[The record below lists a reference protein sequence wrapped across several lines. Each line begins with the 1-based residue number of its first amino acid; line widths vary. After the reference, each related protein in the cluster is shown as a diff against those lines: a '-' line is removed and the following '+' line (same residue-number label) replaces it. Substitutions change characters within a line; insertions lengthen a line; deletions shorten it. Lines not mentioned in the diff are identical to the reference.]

1 MHISRRSVISSL
13 GAIGAFGVRVDRA
26 WAQEYPQRTIRF
38 IVPFAAGGNADIVGR
53 VVADVLSRAIGQP
66 VIVDNR
72 AGAGGGVG
80 AEFAARAAPDGYTLL
95 VASNGPMTVNPF
107 FNPNLTYDP
116 LVDFVPVMLTSYVP
130 HVPIVSPKLNVK
142 TIAELLQLAKTRP
155 VNLGSSGVGSAT
167 HMTFE
172 RIKKVTGADL
182 THVPYKSGGA
192 LLPDVLS
199 GNVDG
204 GLTELS
210 TAFELHKAGQ
220 VRIIGIAATG
230 RSKLAPDVA
239 TFDEQGIKGFLAQ
252 SFVGLVAPA
261 KTPPAILEK
270 LRSAITA
277 ALAPGAPATEKLIN
291 LGSEIATSEQM
302 TSAGFGAFIKR
313 DYEDMREAAKLAG
326 MTVK

>member
-1 MHISRRSVISSL
+1 MTISRRSVIASL
-13 GAIGAFGVRVDRA
+13 SALSAVGLPARHAL
-26 WAQEYPQRTIRF
+26 AQGYPERTIRF

-53 VVADVLSRAIGQP
+53 IVADFLSRAIGQP

-80 AEFAARAAPDGYTLL
+80 AEFAARATPDGYTLL

-107 FNPNLTYDP
+107 FNPNLPYDP
-116 LVDFVPVMLTSYVP
+116 LVDFVPIMLTSYVP
-130 HVPIVSPKLNVK
+130 HVPIVSAKLDVK
-142 TIAELLQLAKTRP
+142 TIPDLLKLAKTRP
-155 VNLGSSGVGSAT
+155 VNLGSSGVGSAS

-172 RIKKVTGADL
+172 RFKKATGADL

-192 LLPDVLS
+192 LLPDVIS

-204 GLTELS
+204 GMTELS
-210 TAFELHKAGQ
+210 TALELHKAGQ
-220 VRIIGIAATG
+220 VRIIGIASTG
-230 RSKLAPDVA
+230 RSKLVPDVA

-252 SFVGLVAPA
+252 SFIGLVAPA
-261 KTPPAILEK
+261 KTPAALMEK
-270 LRSAITA
+270 LRVAIA
-277 ALAPGAPATEKLIN
+277 AGLAPGAPATEKLIS
-291 LGSEIATSEQM
+291 LGSEIATADQM

-326 MTVK
+326 MSVK

>member
-1 MHISRRSVISSL
+1 MAVSRRTLITTL
-13 GAIGAFGVRVDRA
+13 GALGAFGLAGRQA
-26 WAQEYPQRTIRF
+26 GAQTFPERSIRF

-53 VVADVLSRAIGQP
+53 IVAEFLSRSLGQP
-66 VIVDNR
+66 CIVDNR

-107 FNPNLTYDP
+107 FNPNLTYNP
-116 LVDFVPVMLTSYVP
+116 LVDFAPVMLTSYVP
-130 HVPIVSPKLNVK
+130 HVPIISAKLDVK
-142 TIAELLQLAKTRP
+142 TIPDLLKLAKTRP

-172 RIKKVTGADL
+172 RFKKATGADI

-192 LLPDVLS
+192 LLPDVIS

-204 GLTELS
+204 GMTELS
-210 TAFELHKAGQ
+210 TALELHKAGQ

-230 RSKLAPDVA
+230 RSKLVPDVA
-239 TFDEQGIKGFLAQ
+239 TFDEQGVKGFLAQ
-252 SFVGLVAPA
+252 SFIGLVVPA
-261 KTPPAILEK
+261 KTPATIIEK
-270 LRSAITA
+270 LQAAIA
-277 ALAPGAPATEKLIN
+277 AGLAPGTPATEKLLA
-291 LGSEIATSEQM
+291 LGSEIATAEQM
-302 TSAGFGAFIKR
+302 TPVGFGAFIKR

-326 MTVK
+326 MSVK